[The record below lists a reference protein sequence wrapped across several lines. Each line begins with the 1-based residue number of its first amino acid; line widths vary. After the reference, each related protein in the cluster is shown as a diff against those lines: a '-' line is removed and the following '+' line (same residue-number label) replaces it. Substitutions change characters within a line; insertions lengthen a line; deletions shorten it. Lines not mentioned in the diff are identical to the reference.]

1 MMKRLSELAEVVGGI
16 VVGDDVAIIGV
27 TAVENAEEEHLTWA
41 ENPGILSR
49 AISSTAAAVIAPMG
63 SQMDGKP
70 LLLVENPRLAFAKIL
85 KIFAWRDEA
94 PFGIHPTAVIGDNFN
109 APEDVSIQA
118 NVYIG
123 KNVTLGDKVVIYPGV
138 HIGDNVKIGNDTI
151 IYPNVTIYSHIT
163 IGKKVIIHAGAVI
176 GSDGFG
182 YVKSSN
188 YHYKVPQI
196 GTVVIED
203 YVEIGANVT
212 IDRATTGTT
221 TIKDGTKIDNL
232 VHIGHNVSIGEKS
245 IIVAQ
250 VGISGSVR
258 IGNRVILAGQVGV
271 KDHITIGDDTIVG
284 AHSGVISNLDEG
296 SFVSGYPARPHYE
309 QMRIQAYLRKLP
321 EMAKALRKL
330 QARLEEVSG
339 KRKR

>member
-1 MMKRLSELAEVVGGI
+1 MMKRLSELAEVVNG
-16 VVGDDVAIIGV
+16 VVAGSDVAVGGV
-27 TAVENAEEEHLTWA
+27 TAVENAEEGHLTWA
-41 ENPGILSR
+41 ENPGILDR
-49 AISSTAAAVIAPMG
+49 AISSAASAVIAPAG
-63 SQMDGKP
+63 SQVDGKP

-85 KIFAWRDEA
+85 KVFAWKDEA
-94 PFGIHPTAVIGDNFN
+94 PAGIHPTAVVGDNFN
-109 APEDVSIQA
+109 APGDVSIQA

-138 HIGDNVKIGNDTI
+138 HIGDNVKIGSYTI
-151 IYPNVTIYSHIT
+151 IYPNVTIYSQIS

-196 GTVVIED
+196 GTVIIED

-212 IDRATTGTT
+212 IDRATTGATI
-221 TIKDGTKIDNL
+221 IKDGTKIDNL
-232 VHIGHNVSIGEKS
+232 VHIGHNVNVGEKS
-245 IIVAQ
+245 IVVAQ
-250 VGISGSVR
+250 VGISGSVK

-271 KDHITIGDDTIVG
+271 KDHTSIGADTIVG
-284 AHSGVISNLDEG
+284 AHSGVISDLEEG
-296 SFVSGYPARPHYE
+296 SFVSGYPARPHHE

-330 QARLEEVSG
+330 QTRLDEITG
-339 KRKR
+339 KKEK